1 MREIYRKLLRFNAI
15 FYFKA
20 GLELIFKG
28 LKLVANIKFLT
39 WFLITEHY
47 SLEKCVRIGNDKQL
61 KNDWNYCNE
70 ILLCESCKK
79 SKANIVFQT

>member
-1 MREIYRKLLRFNAI
+1 MGYDRIWKNRPLFQSRILMN
-15 FYFKA
+15 
-20 GLELIFKG
+20 
-28 LKLVANIKFLT
+28 N
-39 WFLITEHY
+39 